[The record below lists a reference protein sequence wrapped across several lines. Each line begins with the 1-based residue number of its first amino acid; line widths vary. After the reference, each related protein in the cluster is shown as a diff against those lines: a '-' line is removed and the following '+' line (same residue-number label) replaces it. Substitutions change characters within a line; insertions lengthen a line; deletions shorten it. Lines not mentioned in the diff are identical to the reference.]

1 MSQRESMNFWA
12 KVGLGFLI
20 FFLIVFSWAYLTG
33 GILLAFLDQDFNS
46 ATPLTAYQYWFHYR
60 DDEYIAGRLILS
72 GGIAA
77 AIIII
82 PFIAL
87 LIPAKKSLFGDARFA
102 TATEIKRSG
111 LLDGKGIIVGK
122 FKDKYLQL
130 KGQLHVILSAP
141 TRSGKGVGVVIPN
154 LLSWNESV
162 VVLDIKQENWDIT
175 SLFRKK
181 HGQKVFLFNPLATDY
196 RTHKYNPLSYISMNP
211 DFRVNDVQ
219 KIANMLFPDK
229 PNTDVIWTA
238 TPRSLFLGIVLYL
251 IETSGKLTLGQ
262 VLRESLNNGDG
273 SKHFKKEITTAKE
286 EGKPLSGDCIRAL
299 NSYISIASENTRA
312 GVITGFR
319 SQLELWMNPIVDEA
333 TSGNDFD
340 LRQLRK
346 EKMSVYVGV
355 TPDNL
360 ERVAPLLN
368 LFFQQLIDLNTREL
382 PHQDPSIKY
391 DCLLLMDEFTAIG
404 KIPVLS
410 KGISYIAGYGLRM
423 LPIIQSPSQ
432 LVDVYGKEAA
442 DTFTVNHSLNIIF
455 PPKAT
460 EVQTARDISE
470 WLGYQTV
477 DGVSVSKAKSI
488 FHKRDPSQNI
498 SDQRR
503 ALLLP
508 QEITSLSTEK
518 EIVVFENTPPI
529 LANKIRYYNDPVFV
543 KRLKSV
549 SEKLKPM
556 SMAKTKKNLKKAI
569 EAGELAAEAPKITL
583 RNNDQDNYGYD
594 QFNDNN
600 ETKEVAVT
608 AEDIINISSKTL
620 SDFSIDFA
628 DIQPP
633 EGMDVTEQDLI
644 DYADALC
651 REAGLLTKDKDMANG

>member
-1 MSQRESMNFWA
+1 MS
-12 KVGLGFLI
+12 I
-20 FFLIVFSWAYLTG
+20 
-33 GILLAFLDQDFNS
+33 
-46 ATPLTAYQYWFHYR
+46 
-60 DDEYIAGRLILS
+60 
-72 GGIAA
+72 
-77 AIIII
+77 
-82 PFIAL
+82 
-87 LIPAKKSLFGDARFA
+87 
-102 TATEIKRSG
+102 
-111 LLDGKGIIVGK
+111 
-122 FKDKYLQL
+122 
-130 KGQLHVILSAP
+130 
-141 TRSGKGVGVVIPN
+141 
-154 LLSWNESV
+154 
-162 VVLDIKQENWDIT
+162 
-175 SLFRKK
+175 
-181 HGQKVFLFNPLATDY
+181 
-196 RTHKYNPLSYISMNP
+196 
-211 DFRVNDVQ
+211 
-219 KIANMLFPDK
+219 
-229 PNTDVIWTA
+229 
-238 TPRSLFLGIVLYL
+238 
-251 IETSGKLTLGQ
+251 
-262 VLRESLNNGDG
+262 
-273 SKHFKKEITTAKE
+273 
-286 EGKPLSGDCIRAL
+286 
-299 NSYISIASENTRA
+299 
-312 GVITGFR
+312 
-319 SQLELWMNPIVDEA
+319 
-333 TSGNDFD
+333 
-340 LRQLRK
+340 
-346 EKMSVYVGV
+346 YVGV

-360 ERVAPLLN
+360 ERVAPLIN

-382 PHQDPSIKY
+382 PHQDPSIKH

-529 LANKIRYYNDPVFV
+529 LANKIRYYNDPIFV
-543 KRLKSV
+543 ERLKSV
-549 SEKLKPM
+549 SERLKPM
-556 SMAKTKKNLKKAI
+556 SIIKAKKNLKKAI

-583 RNNDQDNYGYD
+583 RNNDHDNYD
-594 QFNDNN
+594 N

-633 EGMDVTEQDLI
+633 EGTDVTEQDLI

-651 REAGLLTKDKDMANG
+651 REAGLLTKDKDMTNG